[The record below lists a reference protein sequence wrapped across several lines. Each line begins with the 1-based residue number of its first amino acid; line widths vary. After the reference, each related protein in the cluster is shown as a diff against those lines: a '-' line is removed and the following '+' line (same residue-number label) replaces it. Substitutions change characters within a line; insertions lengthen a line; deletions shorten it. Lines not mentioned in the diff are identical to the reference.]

1 MCVSCWGVEDL
12 FPEGRHSAPGAVKD
26 EKEFAREYRMCKS
39 LEGRLIGGPISK
51 VPGETAPASLHTQE
65 ERSENHK
72 LMIKQ
77 GN

>member
-1 MCVSCWGVEDL
+1 
-12 FPEGRHSAPGAVKD
+12 
-26 EKEFAREYRMCKS
+26 MCKS

-51 VPGETAPASLHTQE
+51 VPRETAPPSLKE